1 MLLTRSRITARN
13 DGRSLP
19 FDESHSS
26 SSTYVDTHT
35 LRAGNSHAGTRV
47 LPLYVHLSRVRSN
60 AALLPRSG
68 SMLDPLYSFATISP
82 FPLSPLASCGRI
94 YRQIY
99 SRQLLRFPFAPPSLR
114 RAREIDGTFDERRD
128 ARTAGIAERGNWF
141 ERLEMLRRNGS
152 RDLKHLCGGRASSG
166 SKHRPFGDDLP
177 TVRALARQIALPN
190 RAS

>member
-35 LRAGNSHAGTRV
+35 FQPCNAHAATRV
-47 LPLYVHLSRVRSN
+47 PPLCVHLSRVTSN
-60 AALLPRSG
+60 AASLPRSG
-68 SMLDPLYSFATISP
+68 SMLDPLYSFETIR
-82 FPLSPLASCGRI
+82 PLSLPLPHCTLVILGR
-94 YRQIY
+94 YCVFH
-99 SRQLLRFPFAPPSLR
+99 SHFPR
-114 RAREIDGTFDERRD
+114 HVTTRIIDRTSAFDERRPFKGH
-128 ARTAGIAERGNWF
+128 ASP
-141 ERLEMLRRNGS
+141 LRVRACV
-152 RDLKHLCGGRASSG
+152 RAIRKHLCGGRASSG